1 MESINPDNLK
11 AAGKV
16 QNNVDEYKNLIAA
29 WHNAKIATHVAYIFG
44 FPFDT
49 PESIGQDVQRL
60 QNELRVEQASFF
72 MLTPLPG
79 SQDHANMVERGETM
93 HPDLNDYDSFHE
105 VIRHPNFASGELEAS
120 YREAWKNFYSFGYM
134 KEVLAHA
141 HPENYKSIFC
151 DFAWYKNSALIE
163 GGHPM
168 LHGFFRL
175 KDRTDRRP
183 GYAVESRLRHMIRR
197 TREIRQ
203 LLRSWLALALEMEEL
218 WLQTRIRS
226 NAELRLIAEIENLRK
241 QLNRNL
247 HSAELQLAHIRAHL
261 QFPELRIPS
270 KLSLAFRDL
279 NFSMATRLTYSRSDL
294 KQFWQRSHFF
304 RAFIIRPHKAVLN
317 FLKDIQLF
325 LLFVKDLAKA

>member
-1 MESINPDNLK
+1 
-11 AAGKV
+11 
-16 QNNVDEYKNLIAA
+16 
-29 WHNAKIATHVAYIFG
+29 
-44 FPFDT
+44 
-49 PESIGQDVQRL
+49 
-60 QNELRVEQASFF
+60 

-93 HPDLNDYDSFHE
+93 YPDLNDYDSFHE
-105 VIRHPNFASGELEAS
+105 VIRHPNFAPGELEAS
-120 YREAWKNFYSFGYM
+120 YKEAWKDFYSFNYM

-141 HPENYKSIFC
+141 NPENYKSIFC

-183 GYAVESRLRHMIRR
+183 GYAIESRLRHMIRR

-247 HSAELQLAHIRAHL
+247 HSAELQLAHIRARL
-261 QFPELRIPS
+261 QFPELRVPS

-279 NFSMATRLTYSRSDL
+279 NFSMAKRLTYSRSDL
-294 KQFWQRSHFF
+294 KQFWQRSHFL
-304 RAFIIRPHKAVLN
+304 RAFFVRPHKAVLN

-325 LLFVKDLAKA
+325 LLFVKDLAKV